1 VNRIAAGVI
10 FATILLDFLG
20 FSILIPVLPRHLLAF
35 GASTFEVG
43 LILALYM
50 IALVLFLPFWGWI
63 ADRIG
68 RKPVIV
74 ACLLGSAVS
83 FALMAWADS
92 LWMFYLARVL
102 QGFFGTSV
110 GAAQAYITDITSD
123 DERTG
128 GIGMMYAAASAGIVF
143 GPAIG
148 GLLYPVHPTLPFYA
162 PAALAALACLG
173 AALFLPESWPTRTVD
188 TGWRNL
194 LLVAVPTPLRILVG
208 IHDNRTRAYLYLFL
222 HFFAAF
228 AALEAMFPLFASS
241 RFGFAEWEVGLFL
254 SFLGVALAITQGLLV
269 GRLERAFGDV
279 PLVIAGLALTG
290 ACMVGMSEAP
300 SVALLLVLGL
310 GAAVGNGLALPA
322 FTSLFSKHCGRQDEK
337 GEFLAHSQAMVQTG
351 RGIGFIWGGA
361 AFGALG
367 PGAPFFLGGLGILG
381 GLALFLLAQPLLLP
395 RNAKRAGSATSFS

>member
-1 VNRIAAGVI
+1 VNRIASGVI
-10 FATILLDFLG
+10 LATILLDFLG
-20 FSILIPVLPRHLLAF
+20 FSILIPVLPKHLLAF
-35 GASTFEVG
+35 GATTFEVG
-43 LILALYM
+43 VILALYM
-50 IALVLFLPFWGWI
+50 IALVLFLPLWGWV

-74 ACLLGSAVS
+74 ACLAGTAAS
-83 FALMAWADS
+83 FALMAWAES
-92 LWMFYLARVL
+92 LCMFYLARVL

-110 GAAQAYITDITSD
+110 GAAQAYITDITSH
-123 DERTG
+123 EQRTS
-128 GIGMMYAAASAGIVF
+128 GIGRMYAAASAGIVL
-143 GPAIG
+143 GPAVG
-148 GLLYPVHPTLPFYA
+148 GFLYPLHPTLPFYA

-173 AALFLPESWPTRTVD
+173 AALFLPESWPTRVVAA
-188 TGWRNL
+188 GWRTL

-254 SFLGVALAITQGLLV
+254 SCLGVALAITQGVLV
-269 GRLERAFGDV
+269 GRLERLFGDV
-279 PLVIAGLALTG
+279 PLVVAGLALTG
-290 ACMVGMSEAP
+290 ACMIGMSEVRG
-300 SVALLLVLGL
+300 VALLVALGL

-322 FTSLFSKHCGRQDEK
+322 FTSLFSKYCGRQDEK

-367 PGAPFFLGGLGILG
+367 AGSPFFLGGLGILG
-381 GLALFLLAQPLLLP
+381 GLGLFLAALPLLLP
-395 RNAKRAGSATSFS
+395 RSAGSAGSATSVS